1 MPISPRELPIYELE
15 NAVVASLRAQGRL
28 IVQAPTGS
36 GKSTQIPQMLLAHG
50 LLDAC
55 GTGGTGGAG
64 GTGDAGGAG
73 GTGGARGEVVVLQPR
88 RLATRM
94 LAMRV
99 AEEMGSQLG
108 DVVGYQIRLESRR
121 GERTRIRFVTE
132 GILLRQMAFDA
143 SLRGVSAIVFDEFH
157 ERHLYGDISLARAL
171 QIQRAGRP
179 DLKIVVMSATLDAGL
194 LREYL
199 APCEVLRSEGR
210 SFPVRVEYLPRAV
223 NFDSEPVW
231 EVAAREC
238 ARVAESLNAECGMR
252 NAECAGGGESGGGSS
267 GSGRS
272 GGGRSDNSSG
282 NGGSGRSGG
291 DSGSGNGGSGG
302 SRSGGGESG
311 EGGGGSGEGGGG
323 GGDFLV
329 FMPGAYEIG
338 RTVQAI
344 QGRRELRGFAVFP
357 LHGELPPE
365 QQDRAV
371 ARGGARKIIV
381 STNVAETSL
390 TIDGVTA
397 VIDCG
402 LARIARFDPHRGI
415 NTLLIEKISVASADQ
430 RAGRAGRTAPGVCV
444 RLWTEREHGQRAP
457 QELPEV
463 RRLDLAEVVLTLKAG
478 GIDDVAGFPWLE
490 KPDAAGLERAE
501 SLLADLGA
509 VEGNAECG
517 VRNAES
523 QAPAFGAGAEAP
535 HSAIRNPHSAF
546 TKITETGRRMLR
558 FPVHPRYARM
568 LLEAD
573 ARGCVRPVALM
584 AALTQGRSFLLR
596 GVSRAV
602 EEAREEVLGEEHES
616 DFFLLM
622 RAWRF
627 AENNRHAPEACR
639 RLGLHAQG
647 ARQVGPLFAQFLGIA
662 EREGLDVA
670 ERRVDGAAVR
680 KCVLAGFSDHLARRL
695 DAGTLRCELAHRRR
709 GLLARESALQRAPLL
724 VAAEVSEVEGRG
736 GEVNVLLSLA
746 TAVEEA
752 WLREL
757 FPRDYFEASGV
768 VYDESARR
776 VVARRERRFRDLVLE
791 ARTGA
796 EDVPPDAAAALLTQ
810 QVLAGKIK
818 LEAWDESVEQWITRV
833 NRLAEWFPELEVNV
847 LAEADR
853 VTLVE
858 QICYG
863 ETSWRG
869 VKDKPVM
876 PVLRDWLTPEQLAVL
891 DDYLPERIVMANGRR
906 SRVRYAKEGPPVLS
920 ARIQELY
927 GVEGGFTLGHGRVPV
942 KIEVLAPNQRPI
954 QVTDDLTAFWRDM
967 YPKVKA
973 ELSRRYPRHEWR

>member
-1 MPISPRELPIYELE
+1 MPSPRELPIYELE
-15 NAVVASLRAQGRL
+15 NAVTASLRAQGRL

-36 GKSTQIPQMLLAHG
+36 GKSTQIPQMLLVHG
-50 LLDAC
+50 LL
-55 GTGGTGGAG
+55 
-64 GTGDAGGAG
+64 GDA
-73 GTGGARGEVVVLQPR
+73 GEVVVLQPR

-94 LAMRV
+94 LAKRV
-99 AEEMGSQLG
+99 AEEMGAPLG
-108 DVVGYQIRLESRR
+108 DVVGYQIRLESRLS
-121 GERTRIRFVTE
+121 ERTRIRFVTE
-132 GILLRQMAFDA
+132 GILLRQMSFDA
-143 SLRGVSAIVFDEFH
+143 SLRGVAAIVFDEFH

-171 QIQRAGRP
+171 QIQQAARP

-210 SFPVRVEYLPRAV
+210 SFPVRVEYLPKAV
-223 NFDSEPVW
+223 SFEHEPVW
-231 EVAAREC
+231 DVAAREC
-238 ARVAESLNAECGMR
+238 ARVAE
-252 NAECAGGGESGGGSS
+252 AGDA
-267 GSGRS
+267 R
-272 GGGRSDNSSG
+272 
-282 NGGSGRSGG
+282 
-291 DSGSGNGGSGG
+291 
-302 SRSGGGESG
+302 
-311 EGGGGSGEGGGG
+311 
-323 GGDFLV
+323 GDFLV
-329 FMPGAYEIG
+329 FMPGAYEIS

-371 ARGGARKIIV
+371 ARYDARKIIV

-390 TIDGVTA
+390 TIDGVTV
-397 VIDCG
+397 VIDSG
-402 LARIARFDPHRGI
+402 LARMARFDPHRGI

-463 RRLDLAEVVLTLKAG
+463 RRLDLAEVVLTLKAS
-478 GIDDVAGFPWLE
+478 GIDDTAGFPWLE
-490 KPDAAGLERAE
+490 KPDAKGLERAE
-501 SLLADLGA
+501 MLLADLGA
-509 VEGNAECG
+509 VECLENTGSGTETPQ
-517 VRNAES
+517 S
-523 QAPAFGAGAEAP
+523 
-535 HSAIRNPHSAF
+535 
-546 TKITETGRRMLR
+546 KITDTGRRMLR

-584 AALTQGRSFLLR
+584 AALTQGRNFLLR
-596 GVSRAV
+596 GVPRAV
-602 EEAREEVLGEEHES
+602 EEAREEILGEERES

-627 AENNRHAPEACR
+627 AENNRYSLDACR

-647 ARQVGPLFAQFLGIA
+647 ARQVGPLFAQFLDIA
-662 EREGLDVA
+662 EREGLDIA
-670 ERRVDGAAVR
+670 EKRVDGAAVR
-680 KCVLAGFSDHLARRL
+680 KCVLAGFSDYLAKRL
-695 DAGTLRCELAHRRR
+695 DAGTLRCELVHKRR
-709 GLLARESALQRAPLL
+709 GVLARESAMQQAPLL

-736 GEVNVLLSLA
+736 GEVNVLLGLA

-757 FPRDYFEASGV
+757 FPGDWFEASGV

-791 ARTGA
+791 ARA
-796 EDVPPDAAAALLTQ
+796 SADDVPPDAAAALLTRE
-810 QVLAGKIK
+810 VLAGKIK
-818 LEAWDESVEQWITRV
+818 LEAWDETVEQWITRV
-833 NRLAEWFPELEVNV
+833 NRLAEWFPELAVNV
-847 LAEADR
+847 LTEADR
-853 VTLVE
+853 ATLVE

-876 PVLRDWLTPEQLAVL
+876 PVLRDWLTAEQLAVL

-906 SRVRYAKEGPPVLS
+906 SRVRYEKEGPPVLS

-927 GVEGGFTLGHGRVPV
+927 GVEGRFTLGHGRVPV